1 MDFAINS
8 STQPWSGQSWGSS
21 LAYAT
26 AVGSTSANT
35 ALSVTIAFLGQMAGS
50 TSDAV
55 SLSSFTVVRY
65 PAQVN
70 P

>member
-1 MDFAINS
+1 VGVTTVNT
-8 STQPWSGQSWGSS
+8 TQS
-21 LAYAT
+21 L
-26 AVGSTSANT
+26 
-35 ALSVTIAFLGQMAGS
+35 TISFLGQMSLATGDS
-50 TSDAV
+50 I

>member
-1 MDFAINS
+1 
-8 STQPWSGQSWGSS
+8 
-21 LAYAT
+21 
-26 AVGSTSANT
+26 
-35 ALSVTIAFLGQMAGS
+35 VTIAFLGQMSGS
-50 TSDAV
+50 TSDTV